1 MQAVIT
7 FDIPWY
13 LDSDSKAVAEIVST
27 LFKHRSVL
35 YGGSISAVSEAHAR
49 ASIDSSIARTI
60 EAELRV
66 RIERETG
73 LKIPDWEV

>member
-13 LDSDSKAVAEIVST
+13 LDSDSEAIAEIVST